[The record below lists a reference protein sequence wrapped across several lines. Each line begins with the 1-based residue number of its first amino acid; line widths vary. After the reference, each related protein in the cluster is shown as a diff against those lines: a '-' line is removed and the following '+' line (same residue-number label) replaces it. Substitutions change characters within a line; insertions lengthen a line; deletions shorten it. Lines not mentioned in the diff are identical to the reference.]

1 MEVNKFQCRF
11 YRNKYPN
18 VDDLVL
24 VTTNQIAEMGA
35 YCSLLEYN
43 HVEGMILLSELS
55 RRRIRSIQKV
65 IRVGKNEVCAVLK
78 VDQEKGYIDLSKKRV
93 TADDMKAA
101 EEKYLKAKSVHS
113 IMKHVAEK
121 TDKPLEEL
129 YEMFC
134 WDLYDKYGHALDAFK
149 IAVTE
154 PEKIFEG
161 MEIDPKVLEELL
173 TQIKR
178 RLTPQPIKVRV
189 DVNAFCYA
197 YEGIDAIK
205 QVLSEAE
212 NIEDEAFST
221 PLKIKLVAPPVY
233 VITACTLEKNAGV
246 ARMTKLVEEIKEKL
260 KAKGGDLTI
269 KEAVRAVSTNDDLE
283 LEKMMK
289 KLEEENQ
296 EVSGDDELSGDED

>member
-1 MEVNKFQCRF
+1 MDPKFQCRY

-18 VDDLVL
+18 VDDLVI

-43 HVEGMILLSELS
+43 NVEGMILLSELS

-65 IRVGKNEVCAVLK
+65 IRVGKDEVCVVLK
-78 VDQEKGYIDLSKKRV
+78 VDQEKGYIDLSKKKV
-93 TADDMKAA
+93 TLEDSKMA
-101 EEKYLKAKSVHS
+101 EERYLKARTVHS
-113 IMKHVAEK
+113 LMKHVAEK
-121 TDKPLEEL
+121 TDRNLEEL

-149 IAVTE
+149 IAVTDS
-154 PEKIFEG
+154 EKVFEG
-161 MEIDPKVLEELL
+161 IKIDPQVFAELQV
-173 TQIKR
+173 QIKR

-205 QVLSEAE
+205 EIFGDALKNEHQG
-212 NIEDEAFST
+212 FSS

-233 VITACTLEKNAGV
+233 VITALTLDKNAGV
-246 ARMTKLVEEIKEKL
+246 ELMTKIVDDMKEKL
-260 KAKGGDLTI
+260 KSKGGDLTI

-289 KLEEENQ
+289 KLALENA
-296 EVSGDDELSGDED
+296 EVSGDDEISGDDE